1 MAKDTPSIDMLVREK
16 SEAILKNNQMR
27 EPLAILSSAKDM
39 VGNNP
44 QSYDIPLM
52 SRLSW
57 NYGSKDRQQLAAQ
70 STPPVIGY

>member
-1 MAKDTPSIDMLVREK
+1 MAKDTPSIDMLIQEK
-16 SEAILKNNQMR
+16 SEEILRNANMR
-27 EPLAILSSAKDM
+27 EPLAVLSSAKDM
-39 VGNNP
+39 VANNP

-57 NYGSKDRQQLAAQ
+57 NYGSKDRQKLAAQ